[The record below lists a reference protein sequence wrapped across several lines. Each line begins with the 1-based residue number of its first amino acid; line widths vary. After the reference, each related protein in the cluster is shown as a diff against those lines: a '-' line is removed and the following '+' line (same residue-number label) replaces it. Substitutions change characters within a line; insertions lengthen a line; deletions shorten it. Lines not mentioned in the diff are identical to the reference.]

1 MKISTNHSRQQGIA
15 IIIVMISIA
24 ILAALAGNFAASM
37 KVETRLAFNSRN
49 ENELEWAGRS
59 GIELTRYVLG
69 EELVA
74 SGHRYDSLDQRWAG
88 GTAETNEEL
97 LAVPFENIELGP
109 GARIKKWT
117 LVDTERKFNINMALA
132 SPDVLKNA
140 LIHVVGADAA
150 EVPTI
155 VSSIQDWIDPDDDP
169 HINGAESD
177 YYQTLSPPYF
187 AKNGPIDDLS
197 ELLLIKGI
205 ADNPAL
211 YWGPNNPN
219 NPSNPSSRLPS
230 HPVAKTAPLPGAPAD
245 PVGMVDIFTPISQG
259 RINILTASAAQ
270 LQVLPYVD
278 EAVANQIV
286 QMRSEVGDDGFL
298 PYTRAVDLLV
308 NTALGQQLAPQVAQY
323 CDVHS
328 FTFEATVVVEVG
340 QSTRTYFALLRRNGP
355 RDVQILGMRWEDGD
369 QSAPSNRLD

>member
-1 MKISTNHSRQQGIA
+1 MKITTGHSRQQGIA

-37 KVETRLAFNSRN
+37 KVETRLALNSRN
-49 ENELEWAGRS
+49 ETELEWAGRS

-97 LAVPFENIELGP
+97 MAIPFENIELGP
-109 GARIKKWT
+109 GTRIKKWT

-132 SPDVLKNA
+132 STPVLQNA

-169 HINGAESD
+169 RINGAESE
-177 YYQTLSPPYF
+177 YYQSLSPPYF

-205 ADNPAL
+205 ADNPEL
-211 YWGPNNPN
+211 YWGPN

-230 HPVAKTAPLPGAPAD
+230 HPIAKAAPLPGAPAD
-245 PVGMVDIFTPISQG
+245 PVGMVEVFTPISSG
-259 RINILTASAAQ
+259 LINILTASPAQ

-298 PYTRAVDLLV
+298 PYRTAADLLV
-308 NTALGQQLAPQVAQY
+308 NTALGRQLAPEVARF
-323 CDVHS
+323 CDIHS
-328 FTFEATVVVEVG
+328 YTFEATVVVEVG
-340 QSTRTYFALLRRNGP
+340 QSTRTYYALLRRNGP

-369 QSAPSNRLD
+369 QSASSNRLD